1 MDRGFLFK
9 LINSYMDKFNPGD
22 SRSLHDFKFTFLEII
37 CSHEHY
43 ISFNLPLQHS
53 RLSPKSRSPD
63 YLQEYCLSEEFC
75 KHHFLVALLLQE
87 VKTSLNEMVHIR
99 KLALTT
105 LRELL
110 AKHELDDRYQSK
122 GQMSRIATI
131 YVPWLGIV
139 LDNLNRMSVIE
150 KQHTDETGSHS
161 VVNRI
166 SSSSSYLFGKSCV
179 NSETPKSHRFT
190 LHIDQQSP
198 MHLRNSAFFDAIAGQ
213 GKVYSE
219 NYFVIV

>member
-9 LINSYMDKFNPGD
+9 LMNSYMDKFNPGD
-22 SRSLHDFKFTFLEII
+22 SRSLQDFKFTFLEII

-63 YLQEYCLSEEFC
+63 YLQEYCLSEDFC

-87 VKTSLNEMVHIR
+87 VKTSLNEMMHIR
-99 KLALTT
+99 KMAVIT
-105 LRELL
+105 LRDLM

-122 GQMSRIATI
+122 GQMSRIAAI

-139 LDNLNRMSVIE
+139 LDNLNRISIVD
-150 KQHTDETGSHS
+150 KQNMDETCSHNA
-161 VVNRI
+161 VNRI
-166 SSSSSYLFGKSCV
+166 SSSNSYLFGKSSV
-179 NSETPKSHRFT
+179 TTETPKSHRFT
-190 LHIDQQSP
+190 FHIDQQSP

-213 GKVYSE
+213 CKWL
-219 NYFVIV
+219 F